1 MLASNTSLK
10 ELDLSGYG
18 PNNSASS
25 DAEFAKAFA
34 VGLSANG
41 ALVKLDV
48 SDNRLRAAGGKVLA
62 EALAGNQVLK
72 ELNIASNKLSFGVEM
87 GSTDMS
93 GIIAISD
100 AIPTMG
106 ALTSL
111 NMSCNKMAS
120 EEVGKALG
128 DAIASNSTL
137 TELDISNS
145 CDTAGWAAGH
155 GSNNGPGFAKG
166 ITDGLRANGALTS
179 LNISGN
185 RINRNRV
192 DGQAIV
198 SACASKGVALR
209 MD

>member
-41 ALVKLDV
+41 AL
-48 SDNRLRAAGGKVLA
+48 
-62 EALAGNQVLK
+62 
-72 ELNIASNKLSFGVEM
+72 
-87 GSTDMS
+87 
-93 GIIAISD
+93 
-100 AIPTMG
+100 
-106 ALTSL
+106 TSL

-120 EEVGKALG
+120 EEVGRALG

-155 GSNNGPGFAKG
+155 GSNSGPGFAKG

-179 LNISGN
+179 LNMSNNNIGALVPVEGWKSRDNDGRAPWIGPDGQEQNHLPKEPAGAIALADAIKTNGALTSLNISGN
-185 RINRNRV
+185 RINRIGV